1 MKSSVAKSSN
11 NDEDQGETLKPGQ
24 TRKDIVLQFS
34 KAQAQEAADKR
45 ALTAKTTDG
54 SVSFLTL
61 KKSINQ
67 VIDTRLK
74 KIEGPRGVMKSIKK
88 IQTKVDAKEVDTDD
102 LPTSSVEILKN
113 AKQVM
118 KELKEAKKKMPKLK
132 KLEIPAQQQL
142 LSSMTDAY
150 KDWCL

>member
-1 MKSSVAKSSN
+1 MLPNHQITPKMRERLSN
-11 NDEDQGETLKPGQ
+11 QARQGKTLCWGSP
-24 TRKDIVLQFS
+24 RRRH
-34 KAQAQEAADKR
+34 KR
-45 ALTAKTTDG
+45 PPIKKALTATASDG
-54 SVSFLTL
+54 SVGFLTL

-74 KIEGPRGVMKSIKK
+74 KIEGARGVMKTVKK

-118 KELKEAKKKMPKLK
+118 KELKEAKKNREEARTHDEESKYNAKAK
-132 KLEIPAQQQL
+132 GHQSR
-142 LSSMTDAY
+142 LSGNQN
-150 KDWCL
+150 